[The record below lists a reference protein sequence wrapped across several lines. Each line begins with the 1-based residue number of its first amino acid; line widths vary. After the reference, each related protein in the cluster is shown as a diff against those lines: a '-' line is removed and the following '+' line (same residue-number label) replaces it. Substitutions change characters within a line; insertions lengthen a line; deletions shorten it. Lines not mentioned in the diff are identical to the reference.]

1 MTKNHKLILTLYQVD
16 RDNQPKWTPATIDE
30 LLSMADFDDE
40 LNKRFEPT
48 TVQDGLLGDSGTVT
62 PELEILTWDA
72 INNNDHLLKQS

>member
-1 MTKNHKLILTLYQVD
+1 MTLYQVD

-30 LLSMADFDDE
+30 LLSMADFDAE

-48 TVQDGLLGDSGTVT
+48 IVQDGLLGDSGTVT

-72 INNNDHLLKQS
+72 INNNDHLLKQ